1 MLHVCTCTYSVCAG
15 TFICTISPTEAVK
28 LLEKVVKDREKILYK
43 YNRQLG
49 ASYNMLARA
58 LAMQGQ
64 TALTDS
70 YMYVCVNY
78 MLRYGCHARTSTYM
92 YMCNV

>member
-1 MLHVCTCTYSVCAG
+1 MTVFFKLYDKRRIHLFMLHVCTCTYSVCAG

-49 ASYNMLARA
+49 AAYNMLARA

-64 TALTDS
+64 TACS
-70 YMYVCVNY
+70 
-78 MLRYGCHARTSTYM
+78 H
-92 YMCNV
+92 

>member
-1 MLHVCTCTYSVCAG
+1 MYIALVRSSVLFVPA
-15 TFICTISPTEAVK
+15 EAVK

-49 ASYNMLARA
+49 AAYNMLARA

-64 TALTDS
+64 TACS
-70 YMYVCVNY
+70 
-78 MLRYGCHARTSTYM
+78 H
-92 YMCNV
+92 